1 MRAIYLQDKPV
12 IRYYREVLFQR
23 MAKRAIESAE
33 LMFKRSGNPRQQEA
47 RIFVENRKLKEQVE
61 ALQLAV
67 KEAKS
72 AEEAVTSEFRK
83 KEEVLELK
91 LQTIQHKAYS
101 LGQSSQ
107 QLKHHQR

>member
-1 MRAIYLQDKPV
+1 
-12 IRYYREVLFQR
+12 
-23 MAKRAIESAE
+23 
-33 LMFKRSGNPRQQEA
+33 
-47 RIFVENRKLKEQVE
+47 
-61 ALQLAV
+61 V